1 MWPIC
6 CLLPRKESL
15 ISDYVKRCPLS
26 SPIPTAVT
34 LVYLSIPMFR
44 CVCMCVCVRVLF
56 WFFIMPCC
64 GIVFVAANMDSSGCQ
79 LVVLS
84 LMPAATGCY
93 EYDCPSGTGHRSQ
106 SLVKNVDSCMWRDL
120 SDSKCRSSRSSSC
133 PQFPHINPT
142 PPTAPAAPT
151 TPTAHISHPSTL
163 AISSC
168 KCVTE
173 PQHKLG
179 SSFACAQGQRQR
191 QRQGQGQPASS
202 QRRGLKTRP
211 AVRYAVCLLGAL
223 ATKKFQA
230 FLQCINKFYSES
242 THSTKTADLQRE
254 ATAGLQ

>member
-1 MWPIC
+1 
-6 CLLPRKESL
+6 
-15 ISDYVKRCPLS
+15 
-26 SPIPTAVT
+26 
-34 LVYLSIPMFR
+34 
-44 CVCMCVCVRVLF
+44 
-56 WFFIMPCC
+56 MPCC

-133 PQFPHINPT
+133 PQFPHINLT
-142 PPTAPAAPT
+142 SPTATIDPT
-151 TPTAHISHPSTL
+151 DPTAHISHHSTL

-179 SSFACAQGQRQR
+179 SSFACAQRQGR
-191 QRQGQGQPASS
+191 QGQGQGQPASS
-202 QRRGLKTRP
+202 HRRGQQTRP
-211 AVRYAVCLLGAL
+211 AVRRAVCLLAAL
-223 ATKKFQA
+223 PTKKFQP
-230 FLQCINKFYSES
+230 FLQFINQFYSES
-242 THSTKTADLQRE
+242 TQSTKTACKESIQYVRLAASSDYSKNN
-254 ATAGLQ
+254 